1 MNESVVE
8 DVYQFMKTLLLVI
21 ILTLFIPYE
30 LFAQDDSRA
39 REIFDTFDERR
50 RAITY
55 ETSTLQ
61 MLIIDSRER
70 VRTRVMRMQS
80 VNRDRV
86 SKSLTVFQ
94 EPADVRGT
102 GFLSISEGGTEVQ
115 YLFLPALGRVQ
126 SITGNQRSD
135 RFMGSDFTFEDLGA
149 IEPEQMEVTVLEE
162 HETTMLIKAI
172 PTGSSQYSVI
182 HYKIDTER
190 YILLE
195 AFYFDRDGRQI
206 KHLTATDYNE
216 VRPGVWRP
224 DTMIMRDLI
233 QNRRTEL
240 RWNERIFDE
249 PIPDRIFSE
258 RNLSRGVQ

>member
-1 MNESVVE
+1 
-8 DVYQFMKTLLLVI
+8 MKVLL
-21 ILTLFIPYE
+21 ILLIGIFFIPPD
-30 LFAQDDSRA
+30 LLAQDNPRA

-86 SKSLTVFQ
+86 SKSLTVFE

-102 GFLSISEGGTEVQ
+102 GFLTISEGGVEVQ

-126 SITGNQRSD
+126 SISGNQRSD

-149 IEPEQMEVTVLEE
+149 IEPEQMEVNVLDED
-162 HETTMLIKAI
+162 ETTTIIKAI
-172 PTGSSQYSVI
+172 PTGSSQYSAI
-182 HYKIDTER
+182 HYKIDTEK

-195 AFYFDRDGRQI
+195 AFYFDKNNRQI
-206 KHLTATDYNE
+206 KHLTASDYNE
-216 VRPGVWRP
+216 VMEGIWRA
-224 DTMIMRDLI
+224 DTMIMRDLT

-240 RWNERIFDE
+240 RWNQREFNQ
-249 PIPDRIFSE
+249 PIPDRIFTE